1 MKAIIPAAGMGKR
14 LVPHTLNR
22 PKVMVPLAG
31 KPMLAII
38 ADSLLKAGFD
48 TLSIIVGYKKEAIT
62 DYFSKDYPGC
72 CQFFIQEEMKG
83 LGHAILYGLE
93 DVDEPALIILGDTII
108 DVDLSHIH
116 KMSENMIGV
125 VRVDD
130 PTRFGIV
137 EVDEEKHIIS
147 MVEKPENPP
156 SDLAIS
162 GLYYIRS
169 QRILKKAIEKLIEKD
184 IKTRGEYQLTDA
196 LVLMLEEGE
205 TFIAEEI
212 SGWYDCGTRKT
223 LLSTN
228 THLLENGYAEKLSEC
243 ENVKIIE
250 PVYIGK
256 NVKLSNSYIGPNV
269 SICDNVTIDRSVIQD
284 SMLFKGSTVTGCK
297 LDNSLLGVG
306 AKADAVIG
314 QINIGDDQ
322 VVE

>member
-1 MKAIIPAAGMGKR
+1 MGKR

-38 ADSLLKAGFD
+38 TDSLLKAGFD

-62 DYFSKDYPGC
+62 KYFSKDYPGC

-108 DVDLSHIH
+108 DVDFSRFTE
-116 KMSENMIGV
+116 KTENVIGV

-137 EVDEEKHIIS
+137 EVDEENHIVS
-147 MVEKPENPP
+147 MIEKPEDPP

-162 GLYYIRS
+162 GLYFIRS
-169 QRILKKAIEKLIEKD
+169 QRVLKNAIEKLMEKN

-228 THLLENGYAEKLSEC
+228 AHLLENGYARKLSEC
-243 ENVKIIE
+243 ENVKIVE

-269 SICDNVTIDRSVIQD
+269 SIGDNVTIDRSVIQD
-284 SMLFKGSTVTGCK
+284 SMLFQGSTATRCK
-297 LDNSLLGVG
+297 LDNSLLGVNS
-306 AKADAVIG
+306 KVDAAIG
-314 QINIGDDQ
+314 QINIGDNE
-322 VVE
+322 VIE